1 MLTGRDGDDLVFGRT
16 ATRRFIPST
25 VRHRA
30 RRAWEDAGLEPIAL
44 HECRHT
50 AASVMRE
57 AGIDDKLRAAILG
70 HASVV
75 ITNDATPT
83 STGPFDRRRHPARR
97 LFGWR
102 SAGKRGRGGAAW
114 SGVERYGFGS
124 RPGKSAVDRGAQ
136 RRSNPRGGTQETS
149 ASSGVSPFT
158 RRPRD
163 DWRDNSA
170 GGRARRAPDRRKVH
184 GTPART
190 QGAVGNQ
197 AWEEP

>member
-75 ITNDATPT
+75 ITND
-83 STGPFDRRRHPARR
+83 
-97 LFGWR
+97 
-102 SAGKRGRGGAAW
+102 
-114 SGVERYGFGS
+114 RYTH
-124 RPGKSAVDRGAQ
+124 VDRGHLTGAA
-136 RRSNPRGGTQETS
+136 TQLD
-149 ASSGVSPFT
+149 AFL
-158 RRPRD
+158 
-163 DWRDNSA
+163 A
-170 GGRARRAPDRRKVH
+170 GGRLENGGGAERPGAGSS
-184 GTPART
+184 GTDSALGRENPL
-190 QGAVGNQ
+190 
-197 AWEEP
+197 